1 MTDLV
6 ILWIYF
12 GFVSCVCVVVL
23 YVIGC
28 WSVNVSCELKQCD
41 EMFWKQCLLRDKV
54 QKEDRRERRRRRRRR
69 PCSLGTVN
77 RCDMVPILVEWF
89 WKEGR
94 RQDWIWREQNNFER
108 ETPNRK
114 KKWRKIKIKWDA
126 KKLFFLLQGT
136 SVLRENRFSKLTAF
150 LFSFFSFTVAL
161 FRREWQVAYRTEMS
175 TIMVTAPATCAPNT
189 P

>member
-12 GFVSCVCVVVL
+12 GFVSCVWSYCTWLAADPLTWVVSWNNVMK
-23 YVIGC
+23 C
-28 WSVNVSCELKQCD
+28 SENNVSCVTSPE
-41 EMFWKQCLLRDKV
+41 RR
-54 QKEDRRERRRRRRRR
+54 QKRERRRRRRRR

-114 KKWRKIKIKWDA
+114 KM
-126 KKLFFLLQGT
+126 KKNKNQMRCKKALFF
-136 SVLRENRFSKLTAF
+136 
-150 LFSFFSFTVAL
+150 
-161 FRREWQVAYRTEMS
+161 
-175 TIMVTAPATCAPNT
+175 ATGDKCLEGK
-189 P
+189 

>member
-1 MTDLV
+1 MSIYDKQHSFNHISLLWLMIDLV

-23 YVIGC
+23 YVIGY
-28 WSVNVSCELKQCD
+28 WSVNVSRELKQCD

-54 QKEDRRERRRRRRRR
+54 QREDRRERRRRRR

-114 KKWRKIKIKWDA
+114 KM
-126 KKLFFLLQGT
+126 KKNKNQMRCKKALFF
-136 SVLRENRFSKLTAF
+136 
-150 LFSFFSFTVAL
+150 
-161 FRREWQVAYRTEMS
+161 
-175 TIMVTAPATCAPNT
+175 ATGDKCLEGK
-189 P
+189 